1 MQHPDS
7 LTSDPAPSPATERN
21 SRLTD
26 TTRVETFSDG
36 VMAIAITLLVLEIR
50 VPETEDGN
58 LWHELTGLWPSYLAY
73 AGSFL
78 TVGVIWLCHH
88 RFFGRIRKMDGL
100 LHCGNLLLL
109 LAVAFLPFPTTVL
122 AHHLE
127 DGGWNARVA
136 TAFYGVV
143 GALQAAAWF
152 VMWIALRRDPDLF
165 EPGYDAVFARRESMQ
180 AVVGFVVFDVIA
192 AIGLLLPAAAL
203 VLYLAAVL
211 GYGVSSTRNHVLSRA

>member
-1 MQHPDS
+1 MHHPDS
-7 LTSDPAPSPATERN
+7 LTSDGDSRARDT
-21 SRLTD
+21 RLTD
-26 TTRVETFSDG
+26 TTRVEAFSDG

-50 VPETEDGN
+50 LPETEGGD

-88 RFFGRIRKMDGL
+88 RFFARIRTMDGL

-109 LAVAFLPFPTTVL
+109 FAVAFLPFPTAVL

-127 DGGWNARVA
+127 DGGWNAKVA

-152 VMWIALRRDPDLF
+152 VMWMALRRDPDLF
-165 EPGYDAVFARRESMQ
+165 EPGYDAAYARRESMQ
-180 AVVGFVVFDVIA
+180 AIVGFVVFDVIA

-203 VLYLAAVL
+203 LLYLVAVL
-211 GYGVSSTRNHVLSRA
+211 GYGYTSTRNHVLSRA

>member
-1 MQHPDS
+1 MQHPEPELS
-7 LTSDPAPSPATERN
+7 AAPPAVPERV
-21 SRLTD
+21 SRLTG
-26 TTRVETFSDG
+26 TTRVEAFSDG

-50 VPETEDGN
+50 VPETPDGE
-58 LWHELTGLWPSYLAY
+58 LWRELAGLWPSYLAY

-78 TVGVIWLCHH
+78 TIGVIWLCHH
-88 RFFGRIRKMDGL
+88 RFFARIRHMDGL

-127 DGGWNARVA
+127 DGGPNAKAA

-152 VMWIALRRDPDLF
+152 VMWVALQRNPALF
-165 EPGYDAVFARRESMQ
+165 EPGYDAAYARRESIQ

-192 AIGLLLPAAAL
+192 AIGLLLPAAAAL
-203 VLYLAAVL
+203 PLYLAAVL
-211 GYGVSSTRNHVLSRA
+211 GYGYSSTRNHVISRA